1 MMFRAALGDGLE
13 LRLLDFRHAEALYR
27 LTDKNREGL
36 RRWLPWV
43 DGARSPEDTKRF
55 IRSGLEQFARDDGF
69 QAGIWLAGKLVGV
82 IGFHY
87 FKWHSRRTE
96 IGYWLDTGAQG
107 RGVMTRACRRL
118 CDYAFVDLALS
129 RVEIHCDADNA
140 SSRKVA
146 ERLGFT
152 QEGVLRGV
160 GYNAGGHAN
169 EVIYG
174 LLADEW
180 PATMTKRMTI

>member
-1 MMFRAALGDGLE
+1 MFSARIDDTLE
-13 LRLLDFRHAEALYR
+13 LRLLVGQHAEALYR
-27 LTDKNREGL
+27 LTDENRTGL

-43 DGARSPEDTKRF
+43 DETRSVEDTKRF
-55 IRSGLEQFARDDGF
+55 IRSGLEQLARDDGF
-69 QAGIWLAGKLVGV
+69 QAGIWLEEELVGV

-87 FKWHSRRTE
+87 WRWHSRRTE
-96 IGYWLDTGAQG
+96 IGYWLGERAQG

-118 CDYAFVDLALS
+118 CDYAFRDLGLS
-129 RVEIHCDADNA
+129 RVEIHCDAENVR
-140 SSRKVA
+140 SRRVP

-160 GYNAGGHAN
+160 GYNAAGPAN

-174 LLADEW
+174 MLADEW
-180 PATMTKRMTI
+180 RARA